1 MFTAFQERSPKYL
14 DPTSSYANNETP
26 VTYQVYEPLYSYHY
40 YKRPFELTPKLATA
54 LPKPKYID
62 KSGKALPDD
71 APAEQIAES
80 VYDIPIRKG
89 VMYAPHPAFAKDDK
103 GNYLYHAL
111 TREQLGSK
119 RTPFD
124 FEKLGTREL
133 TAEDFVYAIKRHATT
148 RTIAPVFSVFSA
160 NIIGLKEYGELIK
173 SEDAKLTANIASDSL
188 DKPFLDFRQWPL
200 AGAQAIDSHTLRVR
214 VAGKYPQMKYW
225 MAMTFFSPIPWEAE
239 KFYSQPGMAFNGLSL
254 NIWPVGTGPYM
265 LTEYHQD
272 RRHVLERNPNFR
284 GEAYPCEGMPGDKQ
298 RGVLDDCG
306 KTMPFIDKIVFDNIK
321 EAVPF
326 RTKFASGYLDIP
338 EMERDDWGQAFL
350 DDMNSSEEVRDDY
363 TRKGFVFPRDVGATI
378 WYVGFNW
385 LDPVVGKGDTP
396 EQQVKNRKLRQAL
409 TIAIDWGEY
418 SQLFPRK
425 GGEEAHSP
433 VPPGLF
439 GARHGTKEGMNP
451 FTHNWVADGKGG
463 GKAVRKSVDEAKKL
477 LAEAGYPDGRDA
489 KTGKPLVINYDY
501 QRALTPEVRS
511 EIDWMTKQFAKLNVQ
526 LEIRATDFNQYQDKK
541 RKGAL
546 QFALGGWFADYP
558 DAENFMF
565 LLYGPNASAK
575 FDGDNLL
582 NYQNDEYDKLFEELK
597 TLDDGPRKQEVID
610 RMVRVLQEDAVWSFG
625 YYPWSTG
632 AFQPWVKNTAVPIM
646 FRDMAKYYRLDTA
659 MRVQSQAEWNKPTYW
674 PLALIILGLL
684 AIFFVARA
692 SFGRRERMSARGKV
706 AVQQGA

>member
-1 MFTAFQERSPKYL
+1 
-14 DPTSSYANNETP
+14 
-26 VTYQVYEPLYSYHY
+26 
-40 YKRPFELTPKLATA
+40 
-54 LPKPKYID
+54 
-62 KSGKALPDD
+62 
-71 APAEQIAES
+71 
-80 VYDIPIRKG
+80 
-89 VMYAPHPAFAKDDK
+89 
-103 GNYLYHAL
+103 
-111 TREQLGSK
+111 
-119 RTPFD
+119 
-124 FEKLGTREL
+124 
-133 TAEDFVYAIKRHATT
+133 
-148 RTIAPVFSVFSA
+148 
-160 NIIGLKEYGELIK
+160 
-173 SEDAKLTANIASDSL
+173 
-188 DKPFLDFRQWPL
+188 
-200 AGAQAIDSHTLRVR
+200 
-214 VAGKYPQMKYW
+214 MKYW

-272 RRHVLERNPNFR
+272 RKHVLERNPNFR

-326 RTKFASGYLDIP
+326 RAKFASGHLDIP

-396 EQQVKNRKLRQAL
+396 EQQIKNRKLRQAL

-501 QRALTPEVRS
+501 QRALTPELRS

-632 AFQPWVKNTAVPIM
+632 TFQPWVKNTAVPIM

-659 MRVQSQAEWNKPTYW
+659 MRVQSQAEWNQPTYW
-674 PLALIILGLL
+674 PLALIVLGLL
-684 AIFFVARA
+684 AMFFVARA
-692 SFGRRERMSARGKV
+692 SFSRRERMSARGKV
-706 AVQQGA
+706 AAQQGA